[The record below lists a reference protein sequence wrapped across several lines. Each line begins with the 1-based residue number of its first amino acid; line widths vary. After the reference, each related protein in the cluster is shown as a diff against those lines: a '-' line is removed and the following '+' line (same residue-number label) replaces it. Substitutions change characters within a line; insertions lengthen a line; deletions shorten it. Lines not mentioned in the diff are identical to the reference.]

1 MKQEAYRGN
10 ASAPAADTVTVTL
23 DGDRADVVVGGNG
36 RGGDI
41 KVRNGD
47 GIARIRL
54 DAGGPEAV
62 EATLKSS
69 ETVVLFGETATI
81 QAGGYGQDGQLLL
94 LKTFLDPA
102 HPISGSPGV
111 PTITMRAESGNII
124 AGGNGVDGDVILR
137 GKDGQD
143 AITLSAGTAVAYLGS
158 AGNAGN
164 VVMRDEAGR
173 DAIALSAKGAVVN
186 VGAFANPGT
195 IRVRPDALGEGIT
208 LEGKNA
214 SLHVGGFANPGRI
227 RVIDGDEKTRIELD
241 GAKGEIVLTNGD
253 CAEEFDRSPSAREA
267 DFEPGSIVVLDE
279 RGAVRPCAE
288 EYDGCVAGVVSGA
301 GDYRPALVLDRRP
314 AGPPRVPVALV
325 GKVFCKVDARYAPV
339 HTGDLLTTSATLGHA
354 MRASDRDRAFGAVL
368 GKALLPLEEGCALIP
383 VLVSLK

>member
-47 GIARIRL
+47 GIPRIRL
-54 DAGGPEAV
+54 EAGGPEAV
-62 EATLKSS
+62 EATFKST
-69 ETVVLFGETATI
+69 ETVVLSGETATI
-81 QAGGYGQDGQLLL
+81 QAGGYGQDGQMLL
-94 LKTFLDPA
+94 LKALLDSA
-102 HPISGSPGV
+102 HPIGGAPGV
-111 PTITMRAESGNII
+111 PTITMRAEGGNII
-124 AGGNGVDGDVILR
+124 AGGNGV
-137 GKDGQD
+137 
-143 AITLSAGTAVAYLGS
+143 SAGTAVAYLGS
-158 AGNAGN
+158 QGNAGN

-173 DAIALSAKGAVVN
+173 DAIELSAKGAVVN

-214 SLHVGGFANPGRI
+214 SLHVGGFANAGRI

-253 CAEEFDRSPSAREA
+253 CAEEFDRATNASEA
-267 DFEPGSIVVLDE
+267 DFEPGSIVVLDD

-301 GDYRPALVLDRRP
+301 GDYRPALVLDRRSTG
-314 AGPPRVPVALV
+314 APRVPVALV
-325 GKVFCKVDARYAPV
+325 GKAFCKVDARYGPV
-339 HTGDLLTTSATLGHA
+339 HVGDLLTTSATVGHA
-354 MRASDRDRAFGAVL
+354 MKASDRHRAFGAVL
-368 GKALLPLEEGCALIP
+368 GKALRPLDDGCGLIP
-383 VLVSLK
+383 VLVALK